1 MMRFTKWGE
10 YGLLFCVYLAKQ
22 KAVVE
27 SPISIG
33 AAELGDSHGV
43 PIQYAQ
49 QILHRLR
56 KGDVIKSIRGPRGG
70 FQLTKDP
77 KTITMK
83 DILTVAEGSTFEV
96 MCESNPVFD
105 SCSSGGTACSVK
117 HVWRHL
123 KNKIDEALDEMT
135 LSEVAAT
142 EDLVTLNRKVG

>member
-1 MMRFTKWGE
+1 MRFTKWGE

-22 KAVVE
+22 KAIVD

-33 AAELGDSHGV
+33 AAELGDSHSV
-43 PIQYAQ
+43 PLQYAQ

-56 KGDVIKSIRGPRGG
+56 KGGVIKSIRGPRGG
-70 FQLTKDP
+70 FQLTKNP
-77 KTITMK
+77 KNFTMK

-96 MCESNPVFD
+96 MCDSSPVFE
-105 SCSSGGTACSVK
+105 SCSSGGTPCSVK

-123 KNKIDEALDEMT
+123 KRRIDEALDEMT

-142 EDLVTLNRKVG
+142 EDLVTLTRRVG